1 MKVDD
6 FSDDVIQTQ
15 MYEFADSVRRAVAA
29 EFSVIIISKAV
40 SDKLGTVVSCAM
52 AFDTQQQT
60 SAGAQQIQA
69 TLALLKS
76 AASILDRL
84 SGGVIKVHL
93 KTPDGDLPIGTGDIQ
108 KFVITGVV

>member
-1 MKVDD
+1 MKVDE

-29 EFSVIIISKAV
+29 EFSVIIVSKAV
-40 SDKLGTVVSCAM
+40 SDKPGTAVSGAM

-60 SAGAQQIQA
+60 NSRAQQVQA
-69 TLALLKS
+69 TLALLKT
-76 AASILDRL
+76 AASMLDRL

-93 KTPDGDLPIGTGDIQ
+93 ETPDGDLPIGTGDIH
-108 KFVITGVV
+108 KFVIDGGG